1 MDPGWMQIQILLELC
16 HKLGAVGVVP
26 NSVNHNIK
34 AIQHYHHE
42 YHHNLYYQPHHCY
55 LSK

>member
-16 HKLGAVGVVP
+16 HKLGAIGVVP

-42 YHHNLYYQPHHCY
+42 YHHNLYYQPHHYY